1 MKRHRLLAREINLNN
16 IKIKMFWRKIQ
27 ASIATSTK
35 QLNLILVLDFISRV
49 FNLLPTLSR
58 SRLVE
63 PDQVLRFIADTV
75 SKDRDL
81 DVIGT
86 LLVRDKRA

>member
-1 MKRHRLLAREINLNN
+1 MKSHRLLAREINLDN

-49 FNLLPTLSR
+49 FNLLATLSR

-86 LLVRDKRA
+86 LLVRYKRA

>member
-16 IKIKMFWRKIQ
+16 IKIKMFWREIQ
-27 ASIATSTK
+27 TSIATSTK
-35 QLNLILVLDFISRV
+35 QLYLILVLDFISRV
-49 FNLLPTLSR
+49 FNLLTTLSR

-63 PDQVLRFIADTV
+63 SDQVLRFIADTV

-86 LLVRDKRA
+86 LLVRDKRT

>member
-1 MKRHRLLAREINLNN
+1 MKSHRLLAREINLDN

-49 FNLLPTLSR
+49 FNLLATLSR

>member
-1 MKRHRLLAREINLNN
+1 MKSHRLLAREINLNN
-16 IKIKMFWRKIQ
+16 IKIKMFWREIQ
-27 ASIATSTK
+27 TSIATSTK
-35 QLNLILVLDFISRV
+35 QLDLILVLDFISRV
-49 FNLLPTLSR
+49 FDLLTTLSR

-63 PDQVLRFIADTV
+63 SDQVLRFIADTV